1 MMLSWLSG
9 TSAVSLLFYKKK
21 ECEKMRYCSN
31 CGSVL
36 PDNDVSFCLI
46 CKKEVKGVQEPIKK
60 KKKGKIGK
68 KTPKND
74 NQIKVGIGYGSYYDD
89 IVPEDAERVHEKK
102 RKDNLG
108 IKIGL
113 LGFAV
118 VLIVA
123 TCIIVA
129 FML

>member
-1 MMLSWLSG
+1 
-9 TSAVSLLFYKKK
+9 
-21 ECEKMRYCSN
+21 MRYCSN

-36 PDNDVSFCLI
+36 PDNAVSFCLI
-46 CKKEVKGVQEPIKK
+46 CKKEVQGVQEPIKK
-60 KKKGKIGK
+60 KRKEKIGK
-68 KTPKND
+68 KTPQKQ
-74 NQIKVGIGYGSYYDD
+74 NQIKLGVGYGSYYDD
-89 IVPEDAERVHEKK
+89 IIPEDADRIQEKK

-113 LGFAV
+113 LSFAV

>member
-1 MMLSWLSG
+1 M
-9 TSAVSLLFYKKK
+9 
-21 ECEKMRYCSN
+21 
-31 CGSVL
+31 
-36 PDNDVSFCLI
+36 
-46 CKKEVKGVQEPIKK
+46 KGVQEPIKK

-68 KTPKND
+68 KKPKND